1 VVCLGATA
9 AKSLLG
15 AAFRITQGRG
25 KILRREGLP
34 DVLATFHPSYL
45 LRLKDRPGGEEAY
58 GQFVS
63 DLKVAAR
70 RLVKDDSD
78 S

>member
-1 VVCLGATA
+1 M
-9 AKSLLG
+9 
-15 AAFRITQGRG
+15 
-25 KILRREGLP
+25 
-34 DVLATFHPSYL
+34 LATFHPSYL